1 MLGPTMLL
9 QYSKSVCVNH
19 SKPQATALFLLFDC
33 TDGNDSLTKV
43 SLDRNESMIITFGT
57 SSHYTENKFCGL

>member
-9 QYSKSVCVNH
+9 QYSKSVCV
-19 SKPQATALFLLFDC
+19 PQATALFLLFDC

-43 SLDRNESMIITFGT
+43 RLDRNESMIITFGT
-57 SSHYTENKFCGL
+57 SSHYTENKFC